1 MNKNVFYDRWLSKQ
15 AIDQIKN
22 NPFLAKETFEQYL
35 TIYPRDFSTYP
46 YYISLLITIG
56 EFDKAQEVLDYIEKE
71 FDENS
76 KFLSNNIKFKIFK
89 NNIIYSKCKLYANL
103 QNFDKLYNLLISN
116 PKIIERFELQDTLFY
131 CKSKMGLIKE
141 TRDEINRYL
150 YKQIIEYD
158 INDFYDHIKKHLYDC
173 STEFSN
179 ESWDKFFEDF
189 PLKEIINESK
199 KYIPSNKCLYKGFY
213 TSVYVFK
220 FDNCGKVN
228 NKTVDYFKIICLEN
242 NSNFI
247 TMYPA
252 DDCKYLPY
260 IDLNY
265 LKQENEPPK
274 IKRLSQIEKF
284 NQKYNK

>member
-35 TIYPRDFSTYP
+35 IIYPRDFSTYP

-103 QNFDKLYNLLISN
+103 QNFDNLYNLLISN

>member
-1 MNKNVFYDRWLSKQ
+1 
-15 AIDQIKN
+15 
-22 NPFLAKETFEQYL
+22 
-35 TIYPRDFSTYP
+35 
-46 YYISLLITIG
+46 
-56 EFDKAQEVLDYIEKE
+56 
-71 FDENS
+71 
-76 KFLSNNIKFKIFK
+76 
-89 NNIIYSKCKLYANL
+89 
-103 QNFDKLYNLLISN
+103 
-116 PKIIERFELQDTLFY
+116 
-131 CKSKMGLIKE
+131 MGLIKE

-150 YKQIIEYD
+150 YKQINEYD

-173 STEFSN
+173 STEFSE

-252 DDCKYLPY
+252 DECKYLPY

-265 LKQENEPPK
+265 LKQENELPK